1 MAATTAACKRLR
13 DRRRLAAEAAP
24 LARGCSKFRRAR
36 SSSEAV
42 NFMISGAGV
51 RRIHGLRLSNTRK
64 CQHSRDCDSGRGE
77 YGGDLASHN
86 HMVLH
91 SHSFAALWRPALTAK
106 CAGSTLLVSRKS
118 RKAYSAALNN
128 QKSCVVS
135 LPEPLSPQRYHKPS
149 PGRIGCEECCCHL
162 TTSYLVGVR
171 DHGGRHDRC
180 SGRRHQGK
188 HQSEENEELA
198 HVSLT

>member
-1 MAATTAACKRLR
+1 MPVTIIWFSTLILLPPFGG
-13 DRRRLAAEAAP
+13 RRLPPE
-24 LARGCSKFRRAR
+24 
-36 SSSEAV
+36 
-42 NFMISGAGV
+42 
-51 RRIHGLRLSNTRK
+51 
-64 CQHSRDCDSGRGE
+64 
-77 YGGDLASHN
+77 
-86 HMVLH
+86 
-91 SHSFAALWRPALTAK
+91 

-118 RKAYSAALNN
+118 RKAYSAAPNN

-171 DHGGRHDRC
+171 DYGGRHDRC

-188 HQSEENEELA
+188 HQSEENKELA
-198 HVSLT
+198 HVSLTCHCFAALWRRRTDRSICVRSTNEDEIVEALDNVE

>member
-1 MAATTAACKRLR
+1 MAAIL
-13 DRRRLAAEAAP
+13 
-24 LARGCSKFRRAR
+24 
-36 SSSEAV
+36 
-42 NFMISGAGV
+42 
-51 RRIHGLRLSNTRK
+51 
-64 CQHSRDCDSGRGE
+64 
-77 YGGDLASHN
+77 
-86 HMVLH
+86 VLH
-91 SHSFAALWRPALTAK
+91 SHSFATLWSRRLRPK

-135 LPEPLSPQRYHKPS
+135 LPEPLGPQRYHKPS
-149 PGRIGCEECCCHL
+149 PGRIGYEECCCHL

-198 HVSLT
+198 HVSLTREAPGAAPGSSGERQRRGH

>member
-13 DRRRLAAEAAP
+13 YRRRLAAEAAA

-36 SSSEAV
+36 SSSEAI
-42 NFMISGAGV
+42 NFTISGAGI
-51 RRIHGLRLSNTRK
+51 RRIHGLRLSNTRR
-64 CQHSRDCDSGRGE
+64 CQHSRDSDSGRGE

-91 SHSFAALWRPALTAK
+91 CHSFAALWTPGA
-106 CAGSTLLVSRKS
+106 STLLVSRKS
-118 RKAYSAALNN
+118 RKTYSAALNN
-128 QKSCVVS
+128 QKSCAVS

-149 PGRIGCEECCCHL
+149 PGRIGCEECCYHL

-171 DHGGRHDRC
+171 DHRGRHDRC

>member
-1 MAATTAACKRLR
+1 MPVTIIWFSTLILLPPFGGRRLR
-13 DRRRLAAEAAP
+13 P
-24 LARGCSKFRRAR
+24 
-36 SSSEAV
+36 
-42 NFMISGAGV
+42 
-51 RRIHGLRLSNTRK
+51 
-64 CQHSRDCDSGRGE
+64 
-77 YGGDLASHN
+77 
-86 HMVLH
+86 
-91 SHSFAALWRPALTAK
+91 
-106 CAGSTLLVSRKS
+106 SRKS

-149 PGRIGCEECCCHL
+149 PGRISCEECCCHL

-198 HVSLT
+198 HVILVSPERPPAQPRAEGGLGERPRRGHQRNDTYALTCLRGNCTERCSANHSV

>member
-1 MAATTAACKRLR
+1 MAAILPVTIMWFWFSTLI
-13 DRRRLAAEAAP
+13 LLP
-24 LARGCSKFRRAR
+24 PFG
-36 SSSEAV
+36 
-42 NFMISGAGV
+42 
-51 RRIHGLRLSNTRK
+51 
-64 CQHSRDCDSGRGE
+64 GRH
-77 YGGDLASHN
+77 L
-86 HMVLH
+86 
-91 SHSFAALWRPALTAK
+91 PTK
-106 CAGSTLLVSRKS
+106 CAGSTILVSRKS

-171 DHGGRHDRC
+171 DYGGRHDRC

-188 HQSEENEELA
+188 HQSEENKELA
-198 HVSLT
+198 HVSLTCHCFAALWRRRTDRSICVRSTNEDEIVEALDNVE

>member
-1 MAATTAACKRLR
+1 MPLQSDPHHRKVHHSRWTFGRSPIPTPYRDLRSTTT
-13 DRRRLAAEAAP
+13 
-24 LARGCSKFRRAR
+24 
-36 SSSEAV
+36 
-42 NFMISGAGV
+42 
-51 RRIHGLRLSNTRK
+51 RLSYSDFLVSK
-64 CQHSRDCDSGRGE
+64 GRAAILPVTIIWFSTLILLPPF
-77 YGGDLASHN
+77 GGRRS
-86 HMVLH
+86 
-91 SHSFAALWRPALTAK
+91 PPE
-106 CAGSTLLVSRKS
+106 CAGSTHLVSRKS